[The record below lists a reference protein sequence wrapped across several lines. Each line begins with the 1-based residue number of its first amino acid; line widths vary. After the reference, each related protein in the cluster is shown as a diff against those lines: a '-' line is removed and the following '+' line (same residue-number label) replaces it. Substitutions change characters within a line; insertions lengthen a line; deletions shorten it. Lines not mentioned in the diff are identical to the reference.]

1 MKVRVHVMPKDG
13 LLDPQGEAINIALVN
28 MGFEEVKNV
37 KQGKV
42 IELELEEEDKIV
54 VKNRVEEMC
63 QKLLANLVIENYK
76 IIEIHNK

>member
-28 MGFEEVKNV
+28 MGFAEVKNV
-37 KQGKV
+37 KQGKI

-54 VKNRVEEMC
+54 VKNRVEDMC
-63 QKLLANLVIENYK
+63 QTLLANSGIESFQVEVI
-76 IIEIHNK
+76 

>member
-1 MKVRVHVMPKDG
+1 MKVRVHVMPKAG

-63 QKLLANLVIENYK
+63 QKLLANSVIESFQVEV
-76 IIEIHNK
+76 I

>member
-28 MGFEEVKNV
+28 MGFAEVKNV

-42 IELELEEEDKIV
+42 IELELEEEDKII

-63 QKLLANLVIENYK
+63 QKLLANSVIESFQVEV
-76 IIEIHNK
+76 I

>member
-28 MGFEEVKNV
+28 MGFAEVKNV

-42 IELELEEEDKIV
+42 IELELEEENKIV

-63 QKLLANLVIENYK
+63 KKLLANSVIESFQVEV
-76 IIEIHNK
+76 I

>member
-28 MGFEEVKNV
+28 MGFAEVKNV

-63 QKLLANLVIENYK
+63 QKLLANSVIESFQVEL
-76 IIEIHNK
+76 I

>member
-28 MGFEEVKNV
+28 MGFAEVKNV

-63 QKLLANLVIENYK
+63 QKLLANSVIESFQVEV
-76 IIEIHNK
+76 I

>member
-28 MGFEEVKNV
+28 MGFAEVKNV
-37 KQGKV
+37 KQGKI

-54 VKNRVEEMC
+54 VKNRVKDMC
-63 QKLLANLVIENYK
+63 QKLLANSVIESFQVEV
-76 IIEIHNK
+76 I

>member
-28 MGFEEVKNV
+28 MGFEEVK
-37 KQGKV
+37 
-42 IELELEEEDKIV
+42 IV

-63 QKLLANLVIENYK
+63 QKLLANSVIESFQVEL
-76 IIEIHNK
+76 I

>member
-28 MGFEEVKNV
+28 MGFAEVKNV
-37 KQGKV
+37 KQGKI

-54 VKNRVEEMC
+54 VKNRVEDMC
-63 QKLLANLVIENYK
+63 QKLLANSVIESFQVEV
-76 IIEIHNK
+76 I

>member
-28 MGFEEVKNV
+28 MGFAEVKNV

-42 IELELEEEDKIV
+42 IELELEEQDKIV

-63 QKLLANLVIENYK
+63 QKLLANSVIESFQVEL
-76 IIEIHNK
+76 I

>member
-1 MKVRVHVMPKDG
+1 MPKDG

-28 MGFEEVKNV
+28 MGFAEVKNV

-63 QKLLANLVIENYK
+63 QKLLANSVIESFQVEV
-76 IIEIHNK
+76 I